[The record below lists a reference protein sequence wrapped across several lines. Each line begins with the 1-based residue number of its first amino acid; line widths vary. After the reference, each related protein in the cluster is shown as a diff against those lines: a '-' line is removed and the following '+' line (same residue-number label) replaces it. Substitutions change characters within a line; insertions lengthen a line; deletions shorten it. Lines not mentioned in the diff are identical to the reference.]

1 MAMAMAMAKTDALE
15 QRVHAVVRP
24 EALAVGAYH
33 VAPVPEGTI
42 KLDAMENPYRWPEEM
57 IERWLERLRDVAVN
71 RYPDP
76 RSLPLKAQLRERLD
90 LPQGAAIMLGNGSDE
105 LIALLVQGAGGP
117 GRTVLTVDPSFAMYR
132 VVAGTTGSRFA
143 AVPLDPSDFSLD
155 RDAILEALERERPSL
170 VLLAYPNNPTGNLFC
185 EETIEAVIERA
196 PGVVVIDEAY
206 APFADA
212 TFVDRVLA
220 RDNLLVLRTVS
231 KLGLAG
237 LRLGYLVGAPAWVD
251 AFDRIRLP
259 YNVNV
264 LTQVSV
270 EFALERYEVLAEQVQ
285 AIRSERARLHAAI
298 GERGFTVW
306 PSRANFV
313 LMRAPAG
320 QGSALCAALLQG
332 GVLVRNLHGA
342 SPLLADCIRVS
353 VGRPEENDAFLGALD
368 DCREK
373 MDSLPTP

>member
-1 MAMAMAMAKTDALE
+1 M
-15 QRVHAVVRP
+15 
-24 EALAVGAYH
+24 
-33 VAPVPEGTI
+33 
-42 KLDAMENPYRWPEEM
+42 
-57 IERWLERLRDVAVN
+57 
-71 RYPDP
+71 
-76 RSLPLKAQLRERLD
+76 
-90 LPQGAAIMLGNGSDE
+90 
-105 LIALLVQGAGGP
+105 
-117 GRTVLTVDPSFAMYR
+117 
-132 VVAGTTGSRFA
+132 
-143 AVPLDPSDFSLD
+143 
-155 RDAILEALERERPSL
+155 LEALDRERPSL

-196 PGVVVIDEAY
+196 PGLVVVDEAY

-212 TFVDRVLA
+212 TFVDRVLE
-220 RDNLLVLRTVS
+220 RENLLVLRTVS

-264 LTQVSV
+264 LTQVSA
-270 EFALERYEVLAEQVQ
+270 EFALECYEVLAAQVR
-285 AIRSERARLHAAI
+285 AIRSERERLHAAI

-353 VGRPEENDAFLGALD
+353 VGRPEENDAFLRALD

-373 MDSLPTP
+373 TDSLPTP